1 MLVEIRSAIW
11 NVHRMGFSNSLQHKD
26 LDSAMV
32 FITAMYR
39 AIPEE
44 YRKDLPPRPVVSK
57 MEDHL
62 ALKRERKMP
71 KLVKP
76 HSSKRKCPMC
86 AKLHTKNEHRFHGDN
101 SYKKTHEGT
110 KKRKKKK

>member
-39 AIPEE
+39 AIPVE
-44 YRKDLPPRPVVSK
+44 YRKDLPPRPMVNK
-57 MEDHL
+57 MQDHL
-62 ALKRERKMP
+62 ALKRNQWEWI
-71 KLVKP
+71 
-76 HSSKRKCPMC
+76 S
-86 AKLHTKNEHRFHGDN
+86 
-101 SYKKTHEGT
+101 EGIGIVEET
-110 KKRKKKK
+110 ISEWIDITLQKSARL